1 MRTGALSGLRRWR
14 SRSRIATLALAAFLF
29 QALLVSFHVPR
40 AQAVDHDLIADL
52 QVLCS
57 VEANKSESA
66 APVSSDPDSRH
77 HKSDLAS
84 SHCQICRHTQIAAT
98 YLPTTVGEVEV
109 RSDSASP
116 AVPPAEEPPLQV
128 RRQLPQ
134 SPRAPPAVA

>member
-1 MRTGALSGLRRWR
+1 MRVGGLTGLRRWR

-29 QALLVSFHVPR
+29 QLLLVSFHVPR

-57 VEANKSESA
+57 AEASNSEGT
-66 APVSSDPDSRH
+66 APVSSDPDSGH

-98 YLPTTVGEVEV
+98 YLPTTVGEIAV
-109 RSDSASP
+109 RSDSAAP
-116 AVPPAEEPPLQV
+116 AVPPAAEPPLQV
-128 RRQLPQ
+128 RLQLPQ